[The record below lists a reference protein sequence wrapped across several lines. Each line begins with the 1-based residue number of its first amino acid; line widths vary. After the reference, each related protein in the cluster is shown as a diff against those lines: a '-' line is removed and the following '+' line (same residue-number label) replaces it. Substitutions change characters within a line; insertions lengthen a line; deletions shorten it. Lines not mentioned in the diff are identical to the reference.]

1 MQVALGSPSSGTRHH
16 RTRFLAPLALFASTG
31 ATGLAVA
38 TDGQISNPWHITLVA
53 LACAGYAAMLVAEKR
68 WGGLSIGLVVGA
80 TMAPV
85 AVALMVIPRFTGDLW
100 SYAMY
105 GRILGVH
112 HLSPW
117 THAPAAFPHDSFLHL
132 VGRTWRGTP
141 SVYGPAFTAISA
153 GGASVLGAGALA
165 TRLFYQGLSAI
176 VLCGGGWLIWR
187 RTRSA
192 AAVAFLTVHPL
203 VVMYLVNG
211 GRNDI
216 LVGVAMLAAV
226 ALASTNRPGA
236 AGIVGALGA
245 LVKVTG
251 VVGLAALVVT
261 MVARGERHAARRT
274 VIAAATVFGVGY
286 AAAGTTALFAPMN
299 TAGALYSRGSPWS
312 ILPLLGFAR
321 PSAHA
326 ALALLALLVLI
337 VIVRH
342 ARSNAA
348 TAVTA
353 SLGMLSL
360 AAAYTLPGYAAWGL
374 PTAALDHRSRV
385 ARIIASTGVVLVI
398 TYEILRHP
406 FTGTI
411 GTALHATATVGG
423 PIALVALVIALVR
436 TTTPSAKEAP
446 TMTLTRVPSMMSAE
460 PSTLRTLVVLP
471 TLNEAANIR
480 SVLSGARAALPEAH
494 ILVVD
499 DGSTDGTPEL
509 AEAIGGELDQIRVLH
524 RIGPRGLGPA
534 YRAGFRIALTEGYDV
549 VIEMDA
555 DLSHDPRALPSLI
568 AAVQNGADLAIGSRY
583 VPGGATPGWP
593 ARRRFLSRAGGWY
606 SRTLLH
612 LPVHDVTSGYRAY
625 RAQLLRDIDID
636 TVTTTGYGFQIE
648 MTDRAR
654 QADAQIV
661 ETPIV
666 FRDRT
671 AGTSKMSCAIGRE
684 ALLMVTRRALHR
696 HVRLTGNRARKR
708 QAGVLPTARISPIG
722 ASAPA
727 NLSDQR
733 SDDPRLAATGS

>member
-1 MQVALGSPSSGTRHH
+1 MDSSRGRTQLVASANHEATVPACDR
-16 RTRFLAPLALFASTG
+16 RTRLVAPVALFASTC

-38 TDGQISNPWHITLVA
+38 TDGQISNPLHIALVVC
-53 LACAGYAAMLVAEKR
+53 ACAGYAAMLIAERR

-80 TMAPV
+80 AMTSV
-85 AVALMVIPRFTGDLW
+85 VVALVVIPRFTGDLW

-117 THAPAAFPHDSFLHL
+117 THAPAAFPHDAFLHL

-141 SVYGPAFTAISA
+141 SVYGPAFTAVSA
-153 GGASVLGAGALA
+153 AGASVLGTAAVP

-176 VLCGGGWLIWR
+176 ALGGGGWLIWR

-192 AAVAFLTVHPL
+192 AAVAFLVVHPL

-226 ALASTNRPGA
+226 VLASNHRPGA
-236 AGIVGALGA
+236 AGVVGALGA

-251 VVGLAALVVT
+251 IVGLAALVVT
-261 MVARGERHAARRT
+261 MVARGERQAARRT
-274 VIAAATVFGVGY
+274 VVAAAAVFGVGY
-286 AAAGTTALFAPMN
+286 AAAGMTALFAPMN
-299 TAGALYSRGSPWS
+299 TAGALYSRSSPWS
-312 ILPLLGFAR
+312 IVALLGFAR
-321 PSAHA
+321 PSAHV
-326 ALALLALLVLI
+326 ALALLALLVLV
-337 VIVRH
+337 VIIRH

-348 TAVTA
+348 TAVAA

-360 AAAYTLPGYAAWGL
+360 AAAYTLPGYAAWAL

-385 ARIIASTGVVLVI
+385 ARIIAATGVVLVA

-406 FTGTI
+406 FAGTI
-411 GTALHATATVGG
+411 GTALHASATVGG
-423 PIALVALVIALVR
+423 PIALVALVVALVR
-436 TTTPSAKEAP
+436 TPTPFTKEEP
-446 TMTLTRVPSMMSAE
+446 TMTLTQLPTTIPSAS
-460 PSTLRTLVVLP
+460 PTLSTLVVVP
-471 TLNEAANIR
+471 TLNEVANIR
-480 SVLSGARAALPEAH
+480 SVLSGVRAALPAAH

-499 DGSTDGTPEL
+499 DGSTDGTTQL
-509 AEAIGGELDQIRVLH
+509 AEALGRELGQIRVLH
-524 RIGPRGLGPA
+524 RLGPRGLGPA
-534 YRAGFRIALTEGYDV
+534 YRAGFHIALDEGFDV

-593 ARRRFLSRAGGWY
+593 ARRRCLSRAGGWY
-606 SRTLLH
+606 ARTLLR
-612 LPVHDVTSGYRAY
+612 LPAHDVTSGYRAY

-648 MTDRAR
+648 MTDMAR
-654 QADAQIV
+654 QAAAQIV

-671 AGTSKMSCAIGRE
+671 AGTSKMSGAIARE
-684 ALLMVTRRALHR
+684 ALLMVTRRALHQ
-696 HVRLTGNRARKR
+696 HVRLTSHRAQKR
-708 QAGVLPTARISPIG
+708 PNTTA
-722 ASAPA
+722 
-727 NLSDQR
+727 
-733 SDDPRLAATGS
+733 LAATGS